1 MNFHKDNLEA
11 LQKFQQMLNAEPDPL
26 GIESTPDKKA
36 KTLVISHVETTLD
49 ELFFGHWRTENFKWA
64 VLANEVQ
71 ASLELVVIHPIS
83 GYELKRTG
91 AASVII
97 MVDRVPDGVTGQE
110 RNQWALNP
118 ANKKANAMDLAFG
131 KLKAECLKNAALSL
145 GKVFGR
151 DLNRVNKDTY
161 KPFKLKGAL
170 GRGHEQDV
178 QYVRDMIARAESLE
192 QCNKLQRACSA
203 EVLADVIDDLNQKR
217 NEIASA
223 GERGQFIDHV

>member
-1 MNFHKDNLEA
+1 MFHKDNLEA
-11 LQKFQQMLNAEPDPL
+11 LQKFQQMLNAEPDEL

-36 KTLVISHVETTLD
+36 RTLVISHVETTLD
-49 ELFFGHWRTENFKWA
+49 ELFFGHWRTENFKWSTI
-64 VLANEVQ
+64 ANEVQ

-83 GYELKRTG
+83 GYELRRTG

-97 MVDRVPDGVTGQE
+97 MVDRVPDNITGTD
-110 RNQWALNP
+110 RNRWALNP
-118 ANKKANAMDLAFG
+118 DNKKANAMDLAFG

-151 DLNRVNKDTY
+151 DLNRKNKDTY

-178 QYVRDMIARAESLE
+178 AYVRELIQQATDLTQLAKIF
-192 QCNKLQRACSA
+192 KACSP
-203 EVLADVIDDLNQKR
+203 EVLAEVGD
-217 NEIASA
+217 EINNKKQSF
-223 GERGQFIDHV
+223 GISE